1 MQPDI
6 DSVSSVP
13 VLIVGAG
20 PTGLTLACELWRRG
34 VAARLIEAGEGP
46 AIGSRGKGTQPRSL
60 EIFDDLGIVERVLQS
75 GRFHMPMRLYD
86 EQGHYIDRD
95 MHEGNIARPDAPY
108 GSTLL
113 TPQFRIEEA
122 LRDRLESLGGSV
134 DFGCRLVGFEQDAAG
149 VTAHLQRGAREVSL
163 RTQYLVGCD
172 GGKSFTRHAM
182 GVSFLGETLE
192 QIRVLLG
199 DVEVGGLDRDHWHA
213 FRHADGFLALCPLPS
228 THVFQFQASMGEAD
242 KSQPSLERFQEV
254 VEERTGRKDIRLSN
268 PTWLSLWRANVRM
281 VDHYRQGRVFLAGDA
296 AHVHI
301 PAGAQGMNTGIQDA
315 YNLGWKMAAV
325 LSGTGAGTGADSAL
339 LDSYEAERLPVAAW
353 VLGISTRLA
362 GQAFTQQQ
370 GIFVPRTGETLQ
382 LGIGYRDSPLSRE
395 LRKSPGKVQAG
406 DRAPDAPGVMQGER
420 EQRLFDL
427 FRGPHSTL
435 LAFGNGWDPLIDEVT
450 RRFSRQPLIKSAV
463 IHSATD
469 SSPASP
475 HSFTDRDGHAR
486 RGYDVERPT
495 LFLIRPDGHV
505 AVASEDRDASPFIS
519 WLAEIDT
526 DRHIF
531 V

>member
-1 MQPDI
+1 MQPKV
-6 DSVSSVP
+6 DSVSPVPVPGPVP

-34 VAARLIEAGEGP
+34 VPARLIEAGEGP

-60 EIFDDLGIVERVLQS
+60 EIFDDLGIVERVLQG
-75 GRFHMPMRLYD
+75 GRFHMPMRIYD
-86 EQGHYIDRD
+86 EKGQHTDRD
-95 MHEGNIARPDAPY
+95 MHEGNTARPDAPY

-113 TPQFRIEEA
+113 TPQFRVEEA
-122 LRDRLESLGGSV
+122 LRDRLESLGGGV
-134 DFGCRLVGFEQDAAG
+134 EFGWRLVRFEQDAAG
-149 VTAHLQRGAREVSL
+149 VTAHLQHGEREVTV
-163 RTQYLVGCD
+163 RTSYLVGCD
-172 GGKSFTRHAM
+172 GGKSTTRHAM

-199 DVEVGGLDRDHWHA
+199 DVEVEGLDREHWHA
-213 FRHADGFLALCPLPS
+213 FRHPDGFLALCPLPG
-228 THVFQFQASMGEAD
+228 TNVFQFQASIGEAY
-242 KSQPSLERFQEV
+242 KSQPSLKCFQEV

-315 YNLGWKMAAV
+315 YNLGWKLAAV
-325 LSGTGAGTGADSAL
+325 LSGTGVEPAL

-353 VLGISTRLA
+353 VLGISTRIA

-370 GIFVPRTGETLQ
+370 GVFTPRSGETLQ

-395 LRKSPGKVQAG
+395 LRSSPGKVQAG
-406 DRAPDAPGVMQGER
+406 DRAPDAPGLTQGGR

-427 FRGPHSTL
+427 FRGPHCTL
-435 LAFGNGWDPLIDEVT
+435 LAFGEGWDPLIDDLT
-450 RRFSRQPLIKSAV
+450 RRFSKHVRCAV
-463 IHSATD
+463 IRSATD
-469 SSPASP
+469 PPSASARG
-475 HSFTDRDGHAR
+475 FIDREGHAR
-486 RGYDVERPT
+486 RGYDLERPT
-495 LFLIRPDGHV
+495 LFLIRPDGHI
-505 AVASEDRDASPFIS
+505 AVATEDRDAAPLIT
-519 WLAEIDT
+519 WLEQTIAAPAG
-526 DRHIF
+526 
-531 V
+531 